1 MGRYGCSDEELLYMV
16 RQKDEIALD
25 ILISKFSNGFD
36 IMCRNLLKKQ
46 GRNDYDDAKQ
56 MAMLGFLS
64 AIETYRNDK
73 EASFRYFAKMC
84 AEREVRSMLRKERV
98 KGLYA
103 HHRSI
108 SLDQSISEEE
118 GAYLLDFVENTYPEY
133 NPSWS
138 YEYNRLEALCN
149 EEYKS
154 LGDEEKR
161 IFELW
166 SGGMSYKEIA
176 QEVNIKV
183 KTVDNILQKVRKKLN
198 MCMKM

>member
-1 MGRYGCSDEELLYMV
+1 
-16 RQKDEIALD
+16 
-25 ILISKFSNGFD
+25 
-36 IMCRNLLKKQ
+36 
-46 GRNDYDDAKQ
+46 
-56 MAMLGFLS
+56 
-64 AIETYRNDK
+64 
-73 EASFRYFAKMC
+73 MC

-176 QEVNIKV
+176 QKVNIKI